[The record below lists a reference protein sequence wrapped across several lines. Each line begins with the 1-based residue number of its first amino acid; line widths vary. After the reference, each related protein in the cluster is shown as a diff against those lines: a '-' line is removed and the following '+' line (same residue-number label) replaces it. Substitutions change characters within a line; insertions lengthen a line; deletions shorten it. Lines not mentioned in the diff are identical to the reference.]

1 MLWTDNNTIG
11 GIDPSE
17 GIQLKEIDRQGI
29 FLMIFHQWRI
39 CMLQFKISHGWC
51 YKKRR
56 CWFSRGH
63 SQIWGI
69 TSLLIIVQ
77 SVVVVIQNYKYI
89 KSSVHNSL
97 FIYSIHCFRLFTNME
112 EYIVILIV
120 WDKNHFQ
127 KLFKEVLSAMTA
139 VRCTFSM
146 ECLECQL
153 NQVFSSL
160 PWTLWNLTLI
170 EIPATRT
177 DGCLQ
182 RQGQCSSVQSS

>member
-17 GIQLKEIDRQGI
+17 GIQLKEIDRQGII

-69 TSLLIIVQ
+69 TSLLNCSICCC
-77 SVVVVIQNYKYI
+77 SYTNYKYI
-89 KSSVHNSL
+89 KFHAQFSIVLDCLPTWRNILWYWLCETKTISKNSSKKFCLLWQQWGV
-97 FIYSIHCFRLFTNME
+97 
-112 EYIVILIV
+112 
-120 WDKNHFQ
+120 HFQ
-127 KLFKEVLSAMTA
+127 WSVWNASSIK
-139 VRCTFSM
+139 FS
-146 ECLECQL
+146 
-153 NQVFSSL
+153 QVCPGHSE
-160 PWTLWNLTLI
+160 T
-170 EIPATRT
+170 
-177 DGCLQ
+177 
-182 RQGQCSSVQSS
+182 